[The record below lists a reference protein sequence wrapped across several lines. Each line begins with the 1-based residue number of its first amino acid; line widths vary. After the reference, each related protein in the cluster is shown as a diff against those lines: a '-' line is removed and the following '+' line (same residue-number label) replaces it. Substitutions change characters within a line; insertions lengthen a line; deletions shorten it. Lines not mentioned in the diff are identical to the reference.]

1 MGIDYYASNN
11 KKFYISIKTTLDAYG
26 YVSLFDEKHKSIQDF
41 IKYDTTN

>member
-26 YVSLFDEKHKSIQDF
+26 YVSLFDEYGVILLQD
-41 IKYDTTN
+41 I